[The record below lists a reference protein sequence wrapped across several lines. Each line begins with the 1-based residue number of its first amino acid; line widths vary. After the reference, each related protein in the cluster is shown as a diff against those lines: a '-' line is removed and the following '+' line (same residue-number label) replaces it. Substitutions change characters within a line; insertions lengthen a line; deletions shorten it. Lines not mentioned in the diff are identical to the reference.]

1 MNHSSKQLLICGAS
15 CFELAEDFLE
25 DYIRQ
30 NQLLLCFPLTIDI
43 LKQLGEEKRKV
54 VLTIMDDVSDEK
66 SLKLIRTLKSAA
78 SANRDSLFSYVGV
91 KQWEEFADT
100 FDVIKIQNCQDWLS
114 WMEMK
119 STSW

>member
-1 MNHSSKQLLICGAS
+1 MPKRDIRAGDRGEPESSMDNPK
-15 CFELAEDFLE
+15 EDFLE

-100 FDVIKIQNCQDWLS
+100 FDVVIR
-114 WMEMK
+114 M
-119 STSW
+119 